1 MLLASNHNQ
10 VCYISA
16 CVVNPM
22 ASQSRPVFYFVLYN
36 IVHVQFDWFKCILNQ
51 LNIPILHCSDGP
63 ILDDRRPLA
72 SILNERR
79 DLTDTSPRGHATRL
93 GLGPGLL
100 ESGFTGL
107 YAPSFLNQQQSPAQ
121 PGYVII
127 PGYMTSHCLIKFK
140 VWDLGS

>member
-1 MLLASNHNQ
+1 MK
-10 VCYISA
+10 Y
-16 CVVNPM
+16 P
-22 ASQSRPVFYFVLYN
+22 YFTLY
-36 IVHVQFDWFKCILNQ
+36 
-51 LNIPILHCSDGP
+51 SDGP

-107 YAPSFLNQQQSPAQ
+107 YAPSFLNQQQPPAH
-121 PGYVII
+121 PAGYVLI
-127 PGYMTSHCLIKFK
+127 PVYMTSLSLIKFK
-140 VWDLGS
+140 VAWSCV